1 MAVEIVNVRLQS
13 GTLAKIDELRAG
25 TGLSRARA
33 IELAVLVALRSD
45 WSPAGQA
52 PARELTE
59 SGLSAHGRSMSLLRG
74 ATEHQSLRGRA
85 AACRMF

>member
-1 MAVEIVNVRLQS
+1 MPSERNRYDDGMAVEIVNVRLQS
-13 GTLAKIDELRAG
+13 GTLARIDELRAG

-59 SGLSAHGRSMSLLRG
+59 SGLSAHERAHHGQAGRG
-74 ATEHQSLRGRA
+74 AR
-85 AACRMF
+85 

>member
-13 GTLAKIDELRAG
+13 GTLARIDELRAG

-59 SGLSAHGRSMSLLRG
+59 SGLSAHGLPS
-74 ATEHQSLRGRA
+74 EIDRA
-85 AACRMF
+85 ARDVSLHALRKG